1 MGDVVKRKES
11 DFQSLRKLSS
21 NNSNEFATKD
31 KKTKSNKITKVT
43 KSKSKKISKSKKAK
57 SSNVPKTKKSKR
69 SKKSKVSKSQNKS
82 SKSCKSGK
90 VAKSAGKKSK
100 KSDKSGK
107 SEKCNPDTLPT
118 ISPSKSPTKV
128 PTKNPSSNPT
138 GNPSDVPTISQ
149 KPSVFPTDLPTLQP
163 SSTPTAFCFSERGR
177 IETILKV
184 AESISGAD
192 VTGTP
197 QVEALKWITNLDPLP
212 NVCDGGEEQT
222 EVSQMYVLAVF
233 YYSTS
238 GDDWNDNSMWV
249 EQNENVCDWYGIEC
263 NSNRTVLGIKLE
275 ENNLV
280 GELPQELAS
289 ISTLSNILLFSNE
302 LNGFVPDVIFSLELG
317 KFDVEEN
324 MLSGDIFPDKL
335 FVNSAET
342 VVDYLVSKNK
352 FSGTIPTD
360 VGKLLKLERF
370 WVADN
375 DLTGTIPSELANV
388 KGLKDLIVYE
398 NSFSGSFPPGLFL
411 LEDLTIIKASN
422 NTLMEGPLPKNID
435 SKKLVKLE
443 IDNSGLTGKLPTNL
457 GDLTSLQVLFL
468 ENNSLTGTIPDLDD
482 MRKLANVT
490 FNDNE
495 LTGTMPSWNVAES
508 NLKDI
513 WLERNQLTGA
523 IPGISSDNLPE
534 ITEILISDNCLTGSV
549 PDSICI
555 KREEYSDFK
564 SLHVDCQPPKGS
576 DTPRNQCAKDCCTSC
591 FVGGVGCS

>member
-1 MGDVVKRKES
+1 MKTFDKTFLAVATSMLFSVAIAYENSNFSKRKVDS
-11 DFQSLRKLSS
+11 FQLLRKR
-21 NNSNEFATKD
+21 FV
-31 KKTKSNKITKVT
+31 KSNKAIVQPPPTVK
-43 KSKSKKISKSKKAK
+43 
-57 SSNVPKTKKSKR
+57 
-69 SKKSKVSKSQNKS
+69 SKKSKKMKSEKSKEMKSKKSKSEKVKSSKMPKTQKSKSQKS
-82 SKSCKSGK
+82 QSKSCKSGK
-90 VAKSAGKKSK
+90 SQKSG

-107 SEKCNPDTLPT
+107 SEKCNTT
-118 ISPSKSPTKV
+118 SKSPSRS
-128 PTKNPSSNPT
+128 PTKNLSSN
-138 GNPSDVPTISQ
+138 PTISQ

-177 IETILKV
+177 IETITAV
-184 AESISGAD
+184 AVSISGAD

-249 EQNENVCDWYGIEC
+249 EQNQNVCDWYGIEC
-263 NSNRTVLGIKLE
+263 NSNRNVLGIKLE

-302 LNGFVPDVIFSLELG
+302 LNGFVPDEIFSLELG

-342 VVDYLVSKNK
+342 VVDYLVSKNN
-352 FSGTIPTD
+352 FTGTIPTD
-360 VGKLLKLERF
+360 VGKLLKLESF

-388 KGLKDLIVYE
+388 KGLKTLIVYE
-398 NSFSGSFPPGLFL
+398 NSFTGSFPPGLFL

-422 NTLMEGPLPKNID
+422 NTLMKGPLPKNID

-457 GDLTSLQVLFL
+457 GDLTSMQVLFL

-482 MRKLANVT
+482 MRKL
-490 FNDNE
+490 
-495 LTGTMPSWNVAES
+495 GQS
-508 NLKDI
+508 NRSPTL
-513 WLERNQLTGA
+513 L
-523 IPGISSDNLPE
+523 
-534 ITEILISDNCLTGSV
+534 
-549 PDSICI
+549 
-555 KREEYSDFK
+555 
-564 SLHVDCQPPKGS
+564 
-576 DTPRNQCAKDCCTSC
+576 
-591 FVGGVGCS
+591 

>member
-118 ISPSKSPTKV
+118 ISPTSSPTKV

-360 VGKLLKLERF
+360 VGKLLKLESF

-375 DLTGTIPSELANV
+375 DLTGTIPSELSNV
-388 KGLKDLIVYE
+388 KGLKTLIVYE

-422 NTLMEGPLPKNID
+422 NTLMEGPLPKNIN

-443 IDNSGLTGKLPTNL
+443 IDNSGLTGNLPTNL
-457 GDLTSLQVLFL
+457 GDLTSLQVMYLDLSDNKLSGPIL
-468 ENNSLTGTIPDLDD
+468 ENIFQVSSFPVLSILYLSNNTLTGTI
-482 MRKLANVT
+482 
-490 FNDNE
+490 
-495 LTGTMPSWNVAES
+495 PSWNVAES

-534 ITEILISDNCLTGSV
+534 ITEILISNNCLTGSV

-576 DTPRNQCAKDCCTSC
+576 DTPRNQCA
-591 FVGGVGCS
+591 